1 MTTIELFHKI
11 TGALGGKEYYS
22 GNISASVCVL
32 YIFAGNAINE
42 RLAIALFKFC
52 KEQQLG
58 HEVLFELREYFADV
72 HDIILESEV

>member
-11 TGALGGKEYYS
+11 TGAILSNEAKYPEYVVDMILNREPIKYRH
-22 GNISASVCVL
+22 AH
-32 YIFAGNAINE
+32 
-42 RLAIALFKFC
+42 RLFKFC

-58 HEVLFELREYFADV
+58 YGVLFELREYFADV